1 MKITGSVRLILLL
14 LSLIMGSVVGYLY
27 LAYKLYFFL
36 FSIGLFIVIVILY
49 IVRLHNDSYRVVRRM
64 IERIRFCGCTFS
76 YFPEKGERQI

>member
-14 LSLIMGSVVGYLY
+14 LSLIMGSVVGIYIWLINY
-27 LAYKLYFFL
+27 IFLL

-49 IVRLHNDSYRVVRRM
+49 IVRLHNDSYRMVRRM